1 VDRRREGGAHQ
12 DGIKFASAAPEF
24 AIPVASSALKSSAM
38 FRRDSPAEAAFRT
51 EVRTWLEANLPAAL
65 RGRTNRPP
73 PAELMPWYRT
83 LSRKGW
89 IAPHWPKE
97 YGGMGATLNE
107 QIIMT
112 EELARVGAPQLP
124 AQGLNHIGPI
134 LIEFASEAQKA
145 RHLPPIIA
153 GAVIWAQGYSEPGAG
168 SDLAS
173 LTTRATL
180 NGDHFVVQG
189 QKIWTT
195 WGHHSDWMFALVR
208 TDPQAQP
215 RHAGISFLLLDL
227 HNPGIEIKPIK
238 TIAGDDEFS
247 EVFFDNVIVPAE
259 NLVGKLNDGWRIANA
274 LLGHERLGTSNPQF
288 ALMALERIKTM
299 ARASGVMADPAFQDR
314 LAAASINVTALAA
327 LFSHAVELTNRQ
339 QSLGPESSIIKIFGS
354 ELLQALNDLLIE
366 AAGSHAATEKPIITD
381 FGTVD
386 VSTPFL
392 QVRRATIYG
401 GSSEIQ
407 RNIVSR
413 RVLNLPN

>member
-1 VDRRREGGAHQ
+1 
-12 DGIKFASAAPEF
+12 
-24 AIPVASSALKSSAM
+24 M
-38 FRRDSPAEAAFRT
+38 FHRDSPDEASFRT
-51 EVRTWLEANLPAAL
+51 EVRTWLEANLPPAL

-83 LSRKGW
+83 LSHKGW
-89 IAPHWPKE
+89 IAPHWPKQ

-134 LIEFASEAQKA
+134 LIEFGTEAQKVK
-145 RHLPPIIA
+145 HLPPIIA
-153 GAVIWAQGYSEPGAG
+153 GTVIWAQGYSEPGAG

-173 LTTRATL
+173 LATRAML
-180 NGDHFVVQG
+180 EGDHFVVHG

-195 WGHHSDWMFALVR
+195 WAHYSDWMFALVR
-208 TDPQAQP
+208 TDPLAQP

-227 HNPGIEIKPIK
+227 HNSGITIRPIR

-247 EVFFDNVIVPAE
+247 EVFFDNVVVPAE

-274 LLGHERLGTSNPQF
+274 LLGHERLGTSNPQY
-288 ALMALERIKTM
+288 ALIALDRIKTM
-299 ARASGVMADPAFQDR
+299 ARASGMMTDPAFRDR
-314 LAAASINVTALAA
+314 LAAASINVTALSA
-327 LFSHAVELTNRQ
+327 LFNHAVELTNLQR
-339 QSLGPESSIIKIFGS
+339 SPGPEASMIKIFGS
-354 ELLQALNDLLIE
+354 ELLQSLNDLLIE
-366 AAGSHAATEKPIITD
+366 AAGSQASIEQPITTA

-407 RNIVSR
+407 RNIIAR
-413 RVLNLPN
+413 RVLNLPQ

>member
-1 VDRRREGGAHQ
+1 M
-12 DGIKFASAAPEF
+12 S
-24 AIPVASSALKSSAM
+24 
-38 FRRDSPAEAAFRT
+38 
-51 EVRTWLEANLPAAL
+51 
-65 RGRTNRPP
+65 
-73 PAELMPWYRT
+73 WYRT

-89 IAPHWPKE
+89 IAPHWPKQ

-107 QIIMT
+107 QIIMA

-134 LIEFASEAQKA
+134 LIEFATEAQKA
-145 RHLPPIIA
+145 QHLPAIIA
-153 GAVIWAQGYSEPGAG
+153 GTVIWAQGYSEPGAG

-173 LTTRATL
+173 LATRATL
-180 NGDHFVVQG
+180 EGDHFVVQG

-227 HNPGIEIKPIK
+227 HSPGIKIRPIK

-259 NLVGKLNDGWRIANA
+259 NLVGRLNDGWRIANA

-299 ARASGVMADPAFQDR
+299 ARASGIMADPAFQDR
-314 LAAASINVTALAA
+314 LAAASINVTALSA
-327 LFSHAVELTNRQ
+327 LFSHAVELTNQ
-339 QSLGPESSIIKIFGS
+339 KQSPGSESSIIKIFGS

-366 AAGSHAATEKPIITD
+366 AAGSHASTEKPIMTD
-381 FGTVD
+381 FGPVD
-386 VSTPFL
+386 VSTPYL

-407 RNIVSR
+407 RNIVAR

>member
-1 VDRRREGGAHQ
+1 
-12 DGIKFASAAPEF
+12 
-24 AIPVASSALKSSAM
+24 M
-38 FRRDSPAEAAFRT
+38 FRHDSPQDAAFRR
-51 EVRTWLEANLPAAL
+51 EVRTWLEANLPASL
-65 RGRTNRPP
+65 RDRTNRPP

-89 IAPHWPKE
+89 VAPHWPRQ
-97 YGGMGATLNE
+97 YGGMGATLNQ
-107 QIIMT
+107 QIIMA
-112 EELARVGAPQLP
+112 EELARLGAPQLP

-134 LIEFASEAQKA
+134 LIEFGTEAQKA
-145 RHLPPIIA
+145 KHLLPILN
-153 GAVIWAQGYSEPGAG
+153 GDVIWAQGYSEPGAG

-173 LTTRATL
+173 LATRATL
-180 NGDHFVVQG
+180 EADHFVVRG

-227 HNPGIEIKPIK
+227 HSPGIRIRPIR

-247 EVFFDNVIVPAE
+247 EVFFDDVVVPAE

-288 ALMALERIKTM
+288 ALIALERIKTM
-299 ARASGVMADPAFQDR
+299 ARASGVAADPAFRDR
-314 LAAASINVTALAA
+314 LAAASINVMALSA

-339 QSLGPESSIIKIFGS
+339 HSLGPDSSIIKIFGS
-354 ELLQALNDLLIE
+354 ELLQSLNDLLVE
-366 AAGSHAATEKPIITD
+366 AAGSDASLQDLVPTE
-381 FGTVD
+381 FGAVD

-407 RNIVSR
+407 RNIVAR
-413 RVLNLPN
+413 RVLNLPQ

>member
-1 VDRRREGGAHQ
+1 
-12 DGIKFASAAPEF
+12 
-24 AIPVASSALKSSAM
+24 M
-38 FRRDSPAEAAFRT
+38 FRHDSPDEAAFRLD
-51 EVRTWLEANLPAAL
+51 VRTWLEANLPAAL

-89 IAPHWPKE
+89 IAPHWPKQH
-97 YGGMGATLNE
+97 GGMGATLNE

-134 LIEFASEAQKA
+134 LIEFGTDAQKA
-145 RHLPPIIA
+145 RHLPPIIE
-153 GAVIWAQGYSEPGAG
+153 GSVIWAQGYSEPGAG

-173 LTTRATL
+173 LATRATL
-180 NGDHFVVQG
+180 HGDHFVVQG

-227 HNPGIEIKPIK
+227 HSPGVTIRPIR

-247 EVFFDNVIVPAE
+247 EVFFDNVVVPAN
-259 NLVGKLNDGWRIANA
+259 NLIGKLNDGWRIANA

-299 ARASGVMADPAFQDR
+299 ARASGVIADPAFQDR
-314 LAAASINVTALAA
+314 LVAAHINVTALAA

-339 QSLGPESSIIKIFGS
+339 QSLGPDSSIIKIFGS
-354 ELLQALNDLLIE
+354 ELLQSLNELLIE
-366 AAGSHAATEKPIITD
+366 AAGSHAAAEKPIATD
-381 FGTVD
+381 FGEVD

-407 RNIVSR
+407 RNIVAR

>member
-1 VDRRREGGAHQ
+1 
-12 DGIKFASAAPEF
+12 
-24 AIPVASSALKSSAM
+24 M
-38 FRRDSPAEAAFRT
+38 FRHDSPDEAAFRT
-51 EVRTWLEANLPAAL
+51 RVRTWIEANLPAAL

-73 PAELMPWYRT
+73 PAELMPWYHA

-89 IAPHWPKE
+89 IAPHWPKQ
-97 YGGMGATLNE
+97 YGGMAATLNE

-134 LIEFASEAQKA
+134 LIEFGTEAQKA
-145 RHLPPIIA
+145 KHLPPIIA
-153 GAVIWAQGYSEPGAG
+153 GTVIWAQGYSEPGAG

-173 LTTRATL
+173 LATRATL
-180 NGDHFVVQG
+180 EGDHFVVHG

-195 WGHHSDWMFALVR
+195 WAHYSDWMFALVR
-208 TDPQAQP
+208 TDPLAQP

-227 HNPGIEIKPIK
+227 HSPGITIRPIH

-274 LLGHERLGTSNPQF
+274 LLGHERLGTSNPQYTLI
-288 ALMALERIKTM
+288 ALDRIKAV
-299 ARASGVMADPAFQDR
+299 ARTSGVITEPAFRDR
-314 LAAASINVTALAA
+314 LAAASINVTAFLA
-327 LFSHAVELTNRQ
+327 LFSHAVELTNLQRGP
-339 QSLGPESSIIKIFGS
+339 GPEVSMIKIFGT
-354 ELLQALNDLLIE
+354 ELLQSLNDLLIE
-366 AAGSHAATEKPIITD
+366 AAGSEASIENPITTD
-381 FGTVD
+381 FGAVD
-386 VSTPFL
+386 VSTSFL

-407 RNIVSR
+407 RNIIAR
-413 RVLNLPN
+413 RVLNLPQ

>member
-1 VDRRREGGAHQ
+1 
-12 DGIKFASAAPEF
+12 
-24 AIPVASSALKSSAM
+24 M
-38 FRRDSPAEAAFRT
+38 FRHDSPDEAAFRT
-51 EVRTWLEANLPAAL
+51 EVRAWVEANLPATL

-73 PAELMPWYRT
+73 PAELMPWYRA

-89 IAPHWPKE
+89 IAPHWTKE
-97 YGGMGATLNE
+97 YGGMGATLNQ

-112 EELARVGAPQLP
+112 EELARVGAPQMP

-134 LIEFASEAQKA
+134 LIEFGTEAQKA
-145 RHLPPIIA
+145 KHLPPIID
-153 GAVIWAQGYSEPGAG
+153 GSVIWAQGYSEPGAG

-173 LTTRATL
+173 LATRATL
-180 NGDHFVVQG
+180 EGDHFVVQG

-227 HNPGIEIKPIK
+227 HNPGIRIRPIR

-274 LLGHERLGTSNPQF
+274 LLGHERLGTSNPQY
-288 ALMALERIKTM
+288 ALIALDRIKTM
-299 ARASGVMADPAFQDR
+299 ARATGVMADPAFRDR

-327 LFSHAVELTNRQ
+327 LFSHAVELTNRR
-339 QSLGPESSIIKIFGS
+339 QSLGPDSSIIKIAGS
-354 ELLQALNDLLIE
+354 ELLQQLNDLMIE
-366 AAGSHAATEKPIITD
+366 AAGSNAVMENPIPTD

-386 VSTPFL
+386 VSTSFL

-407 RNIVSR
+407 RNIVAR
-413 RVLNLPN
+413 RVLNLPQ

>member
-1 VDRRREGGAHQ
+1 
-12 DGIKFASAAPEF
+12 
-24 AIPVASSALKSSAM
+24 M
-38 FRRDSPAEAAFRT
+38 FRHDSPEEATFRLD
-51 EVRTWLEANLPAAL
+51 VRTWLVANLPASL
-65 RGRTNRPP
+65 RGRTARPP

-89 IAPHWPKE
+89 VAPHWPRR

-107 QIIMT
+107 QIIMG
-112 EELARVGAPQLP
+112 EELARIGAPQLP

-134 LIEFASEAQKA
+134 LIEFGNDAQKA
-145 RHLPPIIA
+145 RHLPPILA
-153 GAVIWAQGYSEPGAG
+153 GEVIWAQGYSEPGAG

-173 LTTRATL
+173 LATRATL
-180 NGDHFVVQG
+180 NGDHFIVQG

-227 HNPGIEIKPIK
+227 HSPGITVRPIK

-274 LLGHERLGTSNPQF
+274 LLGHERLGTSNPQY
-288 ALMALERIKTM
+288 ALMAIDRIKTM
-299 ARASGVMADPAFQDR
+299 ARATGIIDDPAFQDR
-314 LAAASINVTALAA
+314 LAAASINVMTLAA
-327 LFSHAVELTNRQ
+327 LFSHAVELANRQ
-339 QSLGPESSIIKIFGS
+339 HSPGPESSIIKIFGS
-354 ELLQALNDLLIE
+354 ELLQSLNELLLQ
-366 AAGSHAATEKPIITD
+366 AAGGHASSAKPIVTD
-381 FGTVD
+381 FGKVG
-386 VSTPFL
+386 VAAPFL

-407 RNIVSR
+407 RNIVAR

>member
-1 VDRRREGGAHQ
+1 
-12 DGIKFASAAPEF
+12 
-24 AIPVASSALKSSAM
+24 M
-38 FRRDSPAEAAFRT
+38 FRNDSPEEAAFRS

-73 PAELMPWYRT
+73 PAELMPWYRM

-89 IAPHWPKE
+89 VAPHWPKE
-97 YGGMGATLNE
+97 HGGMGASLNE

-112 EELARVGAPQLP
+112 EELARLGAPQLP

-134 LIEFASEAQKA
+134 LIEFGTEAQKA
-145 RHLPPIIA
+145 KHLPPIIA
-153 GAVIWAQGYSEPGAG
+153 GDVIWAQGYSEPGAG

-173 LTTRATL
+173 LATRATL
-180 NGDHFVVQG
+180 HGDHFVVQG

-195 WGHHSDWMFALVR
+195 WAHHSDWIFALVR

-227 HNPGIEIKPIK
+227 HSPGVRVRPIR
-238 TIAGDDEFS
+238 TIAGDDEFA
-247 EVFFDNVIVPAE
+247 EVFFDDVVVPAE

-288 ALMALERIKTM
+288 ALMALERIRTI
-299 ARASGVMADPAFQDR
+299 ARASGVMADAAFRDR
-314 LAAASINVTALAA
+314 LAAASINVTALSA

-339 QSLGPESSIIKIFGS
+339 RSLGPDSSIIKIFGS
-354 ELLQALNDLLIE
+354 ELLQSLSDLLIE
-366 AAGSHAATEKPIITD
+366 AAGSDASLQDLVPTA
-381 FGTVD
+381 FGPVD

-407 RNIVSR
+407 RNIVAR
-413 RVLNLPN
+413 RVLNLPQ